1 MYTLLLD
8 SLLSL
13 KNNSSISIQINEDV
27 YPKGQLTYENQQCGT
42 YKKNDKMDYL
52 ENIFKRFSSMELSN
66 AKKF

>member
-27 YPKGQLTYENQQCGT
+27 YPKDQLTYENQQCGT
-42 YKKNDKMDYL
+42 YKKIDKMDCL
-52 ENIFKRFSSMELSN
+52 ENSF
-66 AKKF
+66 